1 MVLNAPLQNN
11 YVMKISRLTVDK
23 LGVKLYDRVAA
34 VIAELVS
41 NSFDADAT
49 EVKIKAPMNL
59 YLATKQ
65 GNELVDCGY
74 EIEVEDNGIGMTPEE
89 INKFY
94 LRIGSERRNDERG
107 DLSRKFNRKVM
118 GRKGVG
124 KLAPFGICQKIE
136 ILTSGGEKT
145 TGKNKEGQEVE
156 GYLTAHLTL
165 DASAILQD
173 HDEDYRPEI
182 GILDGTIREKTGTSL
197 KLSKFIQRKVPDIEV
212 LVHQLSHRFGRSIAL
227 PDWEVTLIDSTKTD
241 SDPNYS
247 RKLGSFDIDKMENT
261 EICFNADGNAV
272 SSDGNIFPDLK
283 AGFEYEGKF
292 YSITGWAAYSKKPH
306 KDDLSEGIRI
316 YCRGKIAGQTT
327 VFNRGASFSGELSI
341 RSYLIG
347 ELNADWLDEEEDLI
361 QTDRRDI
368 LWSHDLGQ
376 EFEKWGLGLLKK
388 IGNMSRDPLKKKT
401 WDVFKETSNIE
412 EKIDQ
417 AFPRD
422 NQKVIRE
429 QAIEFA
435 ELIGKKMRMEEAES
449 PERTEDIV
457 QLSLMFAPHV
467 TLDKALREAGE
478 VEGTSVSVI
487 TEILKVARLAE
498 LSSFGRI
505 ADDRVKVINK
515 VETLKDNADTLEA
528 VFQSLITEAP
538 WLIDPQWSPLTSNQS
553 FSTLKKEFQKYYR
566 EETGDN
572 IELENFSDPNKRTDF
587 VLASHDNVIQIIEIK
602 RPKHEFDD
610 SEMIRLEKYADLM
623 EGFLNTPANSEFK
636 KVFTDYHITLV
647 CDYKKLTGNNKRS
660 FDYFTKEGKLTY
672 MNWANF
678 LLRTRKM
685 HQDFL
690 NEAQRQK
697 QDAAGEV
704 E

>member
-1 MVLNAPLQNN
+1 
-11 YVMKISRLTVDK
+11 MKISRLTVDK
-23 LGVKLYDRVAA
+23 LGVKLYDGVAA

-49 EVKIKAPMNL
+49 KVEIKAPMNL

-74 EIEVEDNGIGMTPEE
+74 TIEVKDDGIGMTPEE
-89 INKFY
+89 VNKFY

-136 ILTSGGEKT
+136 ILTSGGEKI
-145 TGKNKEGQEVE
+145 TGKNQEGQEVE

-165 DASAILQD
+165 DASVIMQD

-197 KLSKFIQRKVPDIEV
+197 KLSKFIHRKVPDIEI
-212 LVHQLSHRFGRSIAL
+212 LVRQLSQRFGRSIAL

-241 SDPNYS
+241 GDPSYS

-261 EICFNADGNAV
+261 EICFNPNGNAV
-272 SSDGNIFPDLK
+272 APNGDTFSDLK
-283 AGFEYEGKF
+283 AGFEYEGRF
-292 YSITGWAAYSKKPH
+292 YSITGWAAYSKMPH

-401 WDVFKETSNIE
+401 WDVFKETSNIN
-412 EKIDQ
+412 EKVEQ

-422 NQKVIRE
+422 NQRVIRE

-449 PERTEDIV
+449 SERTEEIV

-467 TLDKALREAGE
+467 TLDKALREAAE

-487 TEILKVARLAE
+487 TGILKVARLAE

-505 ADDRVKVINK
+505 ADDRVRVINK

-528 VFQSLITEAP
+528 VFQNLITEAP

-553 FSTLKKEFQKYYR
+553 FSTLKREFQKYFK
-566 EETGDN
+566 EQTDEDIQLDN
-572 IELENFSDPNKRTDF
+572 FDDSRKRTDF
-587 VLASHDNVIQIIEIK
+587 VLASHDNVVQIIEIK

-610 SEMIRLEKYADLM
+610 SEMIRLDKYAELM
-623 EGFLNTPANSEFK
+623 SKFLNEPANSEFRR
-636 KVFTDYHITLV
+636 VFTDYHITLV
-647 CDYKKLTGNNKRS
+647 CDNEKLTSTNRRAFESLRK
-660 FDYFTKEGKLTY
+660 DGKLTY
-672 MNWANF
+672 INWANF

-704 E
+704 K

>member
-1 MVLNAPLQNN
+1 MVSDALLQND

-74 EIEVEDNGIGMTPEE
+74 EIKVEDNGIGMIPEE
-89 INKFY
+89 VNKFY

-107 DLSRKFNRKVM
+107 DLSRKFSRKVM

-136 ILTSGGEKT
+136 ILTSGGEKI
-145 TGKNKEGQEVE
+145 TGRNQEGQEVE

-165 DASAILQD
+165 DASIIMQD

-197 KLSKFIQRKVPDIEV
+197 RLSKFIHRKVPDIEV
-212 LVHQLSHRFGRSIAL
+212 LVRQLSQRFGRSIVL

-241 SDPNYS
+241 GDPNYS

-261 EICFNADGNAV
+261 EICFNLDGNAV
-272 SSDGNIFPDLK
+272 APNGDTFSDLK

-292 YSITGWAAYSKKPH
+292 YNITGWAAYSKMPH

-341 RSYLIG
+341 RSYLVG

-412 EKIDQ
+412 EKIDK

-422 NQKVIRE
+422 NQKAIRE

-467 TLDKALREAGE
+467 TLDKALREASE

-487 TEILKVARLAE
+487 TGILKVARLAE

-505 ADDRVKVINK
+505 ADDRVRVINK
-515 VETLKDNADTLEA
+515 VETLKDNADTREA
-528 VFQSLITEAP
+528 IFQSLITEAP

-553 FSTLKKEFQKYYR
+553 FSTLKREFEKYFK
-566 EETGDN
+566 EETGDE
-572 IELENFSDPNKRTDF
+572 IELENFNNPNKRTDF
-587 VLASHDNVIQIIEIK
+587 VLASHDNVVQIIEIK

-610 SEMIRLEKYADLM
+610 SEMIRLERYATIM
-623 EGFLNTPANSEFK
+623 ESFLNEPAHLEFR
-636 KVFTDYHITLV
+636 KVFTDYHVTLV
-647 CDYKKLTGNNKRS
+647 CDQKKLTSTNKRA
-660 FDYFTKEGKLTY
+660 FDSLVKDGKLTY